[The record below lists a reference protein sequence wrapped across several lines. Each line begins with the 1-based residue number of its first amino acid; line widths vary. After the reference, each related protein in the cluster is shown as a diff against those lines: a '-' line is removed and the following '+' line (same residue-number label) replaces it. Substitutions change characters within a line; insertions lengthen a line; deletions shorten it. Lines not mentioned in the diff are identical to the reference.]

1 MPTENA
7 NLPETGQAVT
17 EGPTGAE
24 LLAPP
29 AEYGAPPARMSME
42 ALFEHVTKLGLVP
55 GCIIDLGAAYGD
67 FTRMAARIA
76 PGSQYL
82 LFEPLTEYEGNL
94 RGLQGELPNTHIVM
108 AAAAEAPGNMTI
120 NVHGD
125 LMGSSLMYEW
135 EEASDVNGTP
145 RDVPITTVDT
155 EIARLGWP
163 ADIWFKIDVQGAELK
178 ALAGA
183 QETLRRTA
191 LLVVETTLFN
201 TFSDGPLAGEVI
213 AYMAERGF
221 VLYDIAGFLYRPLDG
236 ALMQLDL
243 AFVPKDSP
251 LRRHHAFATPEQ
263 RREITAYLA
272 SRKDS

>member
-1 MPTENA
+1 MSFVRKALSKLGRREASPPA
-7 NLPETGQAVT
+7 G
-17 EGPTGAE
+17 GE

-42 ALFEHVTKLGLVP
+42 ALYEHVRKLGLRP

-76 PGSQYL
+76 PESQFL
-82 LFEPLTEYEGNL
+82 MFEPLKEYEPSL
-94 RGLQGELPNTHIVM
+94 RRVMAEIPNTHVVM
-108 AAAAEAPGNMTI
+108 AAAAETPGSMTI

-125 LMGSSLMYEW
+125 LVGSSLMYEW

-145 RDVPITTVDT
+145 REVPITTVDA
-155 EIARLGWP
+155 EIEKLGRP
-163 ADIWFKIDVQGAELK
+163 SDIWFKIDVQGAELK
-178 ALAGA
+178 VLAGA

-201 TFSDGPLAGEVI
+201 TFTGGPLAGEVI

-221 VLYDIAGFLYRPLDG
+221 VLYDIAGYLYRPLDG

-243 AFVPKDSP
+243 AFVPKDSV
-251 LRRHHAFATPEQ
+251 LREHHAFATSEQ

-272 SRKDS
+272 SRKES